1 MSRDVNYRSV
11 RIFWPEGGEADGGFV
26 MLEFH
31 LRAGLTLTSVRY
43 VLVDPMATGQSRHQG
58 RGDT

>member
-1 MSRDVNYRSV
+1 MEVCHVGVSSPRRPHPHE
-11 RIFWPEGGEADGGFV
+11 REI
-26 MLEFH
+26 
-31 LRAGLTLTSVRY
+31 RT